1 MSVRPDLLARLEACA
16 VPPGAPGAVYL
27 LPHATH
33 TRFKVGW
40 SVQPMQRIRQLPEY
54 PVQLDLNGAQVA
66 WFAQAQRA
74 RQVERV
80 LHRTL
85 APYRVDLDHD
95 GSGCTEWFST
105 RGFVLARRVV
115 DVLLDGPGGPQH
127 PQLVPLCEHRPTPE
141 FRDELL
147 VATSALD
154 VWWRVEDLWS
164 RLRVLLPLALEPD
177 RELRRLFWIGLRRLE
192 QPRAL
197 VLRAHALDL
206 DTYEWHAEGRRHS
219 LVTLMDWE
227 GDHLML
233 QLTPSRRLRCWP
245 EGEAVD
251 DLMRGFIAR
260 QAVPRATASRSA
272 PAPTA

>member
-1 MSVRPDLLARLEACA
+1 MTA
-16 VPPGAPGAVYL
+16 
-27 LPHATH
+27 
-33 TRFKVGW
+33 
-40 SVQPMQRIRQLPEY
+40 
-54 PVQLDLNGAQVA
+54 
-66 WFAQAQRA
+66 
-74 RQVERV
+74 
-80 LHRTL
+80 
-85 APYRVDLDHD
+85 
-95 GSGCTEWFST
+95 
-105 RGFVLARRVV
+105 VLAI
-115 DVLLDGPGGPQH
+115 GIG
-127 PQLVPLCEHRPTPE
+127 
-141 FRDELL
+141 
-147 VATSALD
+147 AALG
-154 VWWRVEDLWS
+154 
-164 RLRVLLPLALEPD
+164 A
-177 RELRRLFWIGLRRLE
+177 
-192 QPRAL
+192 